1 MKWKKLPR
9 NTCRVRMK
17 STSGGYPN
25 IIVGLLGTL
34 IGEEKRVGVA
44 IF

>member
-1 MKWKKLPR
+1 
-9 NTCRVRMK
+9 MK

-44 IF
+44 IFELTQLTAISGGG